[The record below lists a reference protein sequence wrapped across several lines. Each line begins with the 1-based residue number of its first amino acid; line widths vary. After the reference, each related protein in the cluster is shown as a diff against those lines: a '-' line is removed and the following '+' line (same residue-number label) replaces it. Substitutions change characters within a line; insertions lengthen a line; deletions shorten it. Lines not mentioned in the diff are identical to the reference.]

1 MTGATARKLEP
12 IGRVNNLRP
21 EWAGESPRFPPSKP
35 TNQHRQQQWAIS
47 SRDPASQAGHSPTG
61 ARPPSKTQQGGR
73 QSHPGDRD
81 ARTRHGMRSAVD
93 RGNRESANPAPSGFV
108 AARNPNSRTSSF
120 PPVTEIMG
128 IPRPVHAVTSSGP
141 TSLTSLA
148 TVRTDSARA
157 GPISPM
163 SLLTHGLLVTYSVAA
178 ATSPEQPVVRT
189 SCMEPRQT
197 SRSAN
202 HLPL

>member
-1 MTGATARKLEP
+1 MGNQLSGSGQSGWSFSDRCSSSFENAARRAAVSP
-12 IGRVNNLRP
+12 WRP
-21 EWAGESPRFPPSKP
+21 RRQNPPWDAE
-35 TNQHRQQQWAIS
+35 R
-47 SRDPASQAGHSPTG
+47 
-61 ARPPSKTQQGGR
+61 GR
-73 QSHPGDRD
+73 QGQP
-81 ARTRHGMRSAVD
+81 
-93 RGNRESANPAPSGFV
+93 RGANPAPSGFV
-108 AARNPNSRTSSF
+108 AARNPNSGTSSF
-120 PPVTEIMG
+120 PPATEIMG
-128 IPRPVHAVTSSGP
+128 IPRPVHAVTSSDP